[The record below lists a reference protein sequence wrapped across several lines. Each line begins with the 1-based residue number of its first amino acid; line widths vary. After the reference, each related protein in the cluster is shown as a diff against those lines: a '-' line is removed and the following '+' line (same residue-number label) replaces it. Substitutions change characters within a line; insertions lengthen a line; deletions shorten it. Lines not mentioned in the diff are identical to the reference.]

1 MERSHRWKFLEHLG
15 KKLLQVLLQQLL
27 IGCHLR
33 ERKGLREK
41 YGFEML
47 KDVVRVVII
56 GLECLEEIH
65 ALITA
70 EEIANDLKWALGQLS
85 GEQLPIPVLDLQE
98 SGQIV
103 GLVLHQPDEA
113 SVDLLVSIIFIL
125 ELALLIA
132 LEFIFIHRK
141 GKTVN

>member
-1 MERSHRWKFLEHLG
+1 M
-15 KKLLQVLLQQLL
+15 
-27 IGCHLR
+27 
-33 ERKGLREK
+33 
-41 YGFEML
+41 
-47 KDVVRVVII
+47 
-56 GLECLEEIH
+56 
-65 ALITA
+65 
-70 EEIANDLKWALGQLS
+70 S

-98 SGQIV
+98 SGKIV

-132 LEFIFIHRK
+132 LEFIFIQRK